1 MSIKLENI
9 SYTYGK
15 DPKNSKKAVDSINLE
30 IEQGEFIGII
40 GHTGSGKSTLIQMLN
55 GLLRAT
61 EGTMYFNNENVYQKK
76 YKKRDLRRH
85 VGIVFQYPEQQ
96 LFEKTVLKDVCFGP
110 KNQGHS
116 EEECVQKAKHALEI
130 VGLDS
135 SYFERSPLEL
145 SGGEKRRVAI
155 AGVLAME
162 PKLLVLDEPTAGL
175 DPHGCK
181 EILDPIYRMNQEENV
196 SVLLV
201 THNME
206 DAAQYATRLLV
217 IDEGKILRDD
227 VPANI
232 FSDIQLLEKLGL
244 KSTEAVYLTQELE
257 KYGITLEEKA
267 LTIDEMVESLSRH
280 YLEGGAK

>member
-15 DPKNSKKAVDSINLE
+15 DPTNSKKALDNINLE
-30 IEQGEFIGII
+30 IQQGEFIALI
-40 GHTGSGKSTLIQMLN
+40 GHTGSGKSTLIQLLN
-55 GLLRAT
+55 GLLKAK
-61 EGTMYFNNENVYQKK
+61 EGTMYFNGENIYQKK
-76 YKKRDLRRH
+76 YKKRDLRKH

-110 KNQGHS
+110 KNQGYS
-116 EEECVQKAKHALEI
+116 IEECKQKAVDSLNI

-135 SYFERSPLEL
+135 SYYERSPLEL

-181 EILDPIYRMNQEENV
+181 EILEPILQMNKTKNM

-206 DAAQYATRLLV
+206 DAVDYANRILV
-217 IDEGKILRDD
+217 IDQGKILYDGL
-227 VPANI
+227 PEHI
-232 FSDIQLLEKLGL
+232 FSDVALLENLGL
-244 KSTEAVYLTQELE
+244 KSTEAVYLAQELHQNQ
-257 KYGITLEEKA
+257 IPFSA
-267 LTIDEMVESLSRH
+267 NPLTIHDMIEELANL
-280 YLEGGAK
+280 YTKGGS